1 MKKGIC
7 LLMLLSLLV
16 AAGTA
21 FAADKTYTWKISH
34 IRPADTAI
42 DKDVKWFAEKLNK
55 ESNGRI
61 TIDVFNA
68 GQLGDYTVV
77 QERISVGAIDMAIQP
92 VGTTADKRLQILNF
106 PYLVKD
112 WDGVKKNY
120 TTGSP
125 LMKTAADLFAKQ
137 NIKLIA
143 VWPVY
148 FGGIALVKN
157 PEKPGDPNV
166 AKNMKVRIP
175 TQKSFELLAGSFGYQ
190 ATPLPFAETF
200 TAIQTGIVDGAF
212 GAGAEGYY
220 ANFRD
225 IIKYYVPANTHFEQ
239 WYFLMSM
246 ELWESLSKEDQTLV
260 QKIAK
265 EMEDRRVSVAEAD
278 QKANEQK
285 MRDYK
290 ITVLDMAPADLERLE
305 KKAREVVWPSL
316 RKDIGEKFFDEI
328 VTNLVK

>member
-1 MKKGIC
+1 MKKGIG

-239 WYFLMSM
+239 WYFLMSL

-328 VTNLVK
+328 VKNLVK

>member
-1 MKKGIC
+1 MKKAIG
-7 LLMLLSLLV
+7 LLTLLSLLA

-21 FAADKTYTWKISH
+21 CAADKTYTWKISH

-42 DKDVKWFAEKLNK
+42 DKDVKWFAETLNK

-61 TIDVFNA
+61 KLDVFNA

-77 QERISVGAIDMAIQP
+77 QERISVGAVDMAIQP
-92 VGTTADKRLQILNF
+92 LGTTADKRLQILNF

-125 LMKTAADLFAKQ
+125 LMKTAAEMLAKQ
-137 NIKLIA
+137 DIKLIA

-157 PEKPGDPNV
+157 PEKPGDPSV

-239 WYFLMSM
+239 WYFLMSL
-246 ELWESLSKEDQTLV
+246 ELWESLSKEDQALV
-260 QKIAK
+260 QKIAR
-265 EMEDRRVSVAEAD
+265 EMEDKRVTVAEAD

-290 ITVLDMAPADLERLE
+290 ITVLDMTPADLERLE
-305 KKAREVVWPSL
+305 KKAREVVWPNL
-316 RKDIGEKFFDEI
+316 RTDIGEKFFDD
-328 VTNLVK
+328 VVKNLVK